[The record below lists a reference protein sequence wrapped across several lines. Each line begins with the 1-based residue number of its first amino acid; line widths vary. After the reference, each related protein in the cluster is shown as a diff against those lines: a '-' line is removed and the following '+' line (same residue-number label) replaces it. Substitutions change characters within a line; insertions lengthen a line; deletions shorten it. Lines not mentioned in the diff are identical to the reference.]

1 MLLWFGFA
9 ILAAGVV
16 ALLVR
21 PLSGL
26 AAGGPEATADSA
38 AVSDVAVY
46 KDQLAEIEQDRERGL
61 IDAVEAE
68 AVRAEVARRLLSH
81 ASDGHAG
88 SSAGMTPAVAS
99 RWTAIA
105 IGTIVPVASLALYLV
120 SGSPSLPSQPFGAR
134 VATPHSKATVDEL
147 IAKVEA
153 RLKANPEEGQG
164 WDVIAPI
171 YLRMGRADDAAQAYA
186 RAMKLLGE
194 TPERLL
200 GFAESNVIAANGIVG
215 EGARKAFQRVME
227 IEPTNFEARFGLA
240 LAKEQDGNKDA
251 AIADYKAIYEEIP
264 PDIPWRA
271 GLGERLAALGAPQPE
286 AATGARGPTAADVAA
301 AEKLSPEERQAQINR
316 MVEGLSLRL
325 KENGSDLEGW
335 VKLVRAYAVL
345 GRSADAAAAL
355 SQARKNFTADA
366 KALGELDQL
375 AKGLGLG
382 S

>member
-21 PLSGL
+21 PLSGS

-200 GFAESNVIAANGIVG
+200 GFAESNVIAANGVVG

-271 GLGERLAALGAPQPE
+271 GLGDRLAALGAPQPE